1 MKDVAVAD
9 TIRYVGVDDKT
20 IDIFES
26 QYPVPNGVS
35 YNSYVILDEKV
46 AVMDTVDRRA
56 TEEWLANLERELNGR
71 TPDYLVVH
79 HMEPDHAANIQL
91 LAEKYPQ
98 MQIVGNAKTFA
109 MIRRFFTFDLEGRTV
124 EVKEGSTLNLGSH
137 TLTFVLAP
145 MVHWPEAMVSYE
157 SSEKVLFSADGFG
170 KFGTL
175 DTEEDWACEARRY
188 YFNIVGK
195 YGASVQALLKKAAGL
210 DIAMICPLHG
220 PILKEN
226 LGYYINLYDI
236 WSSYRPETEGVF
248 LAYASIHGNTAK
260 AALALKEMLERRGV
274 TVAAAD
280 VCRTDVAE
288 CVEDAFRYSK
298 MVCCAA
304 SYDGGLFLPMEDFL
318 HHLKAKTYQNRKVA
332 LVENGTWAPSALRVM
347 KELFSAMKNV
357 EICDK
362 TREAL
367 AKENLDVVLNLT
379 SSGSK
384 FSEDLRLAHFPVC
397 KPEMCSYDPG
407 TLNWANSYV
416 FLNTPQFLERLGK
429 LAIDLDIKPEIEV
442 FDGGHMQSV
451 EHYVKIGALKQP
463 VHYQFVLGVTGAM
476 PGNMDSLNYL
486 LPKML
491 PGSTWSITGIGR
503 SHLPCLLLGLA
514 NGCDG
519 LRVGLEDNIYL
530 EKGVLAT
537 NTQLVERAVR
547 LSVQAGREIATAADA
562 REILGLT
569 KHVDF

>member
-1 MKDVAVAD
+1 MAKKLMIQCCLLGAG
-9 TIRYVGVDDKT
+9 TMR
-20 IDIFES
+20 S
-26 QYPVPNGVS
+26 QTPHVP
-35 YNSYVILDEKV
+35 I
-46 AVMDTVDRRA
+46 
-56 TEEWLANLERELNGR
+56 
-71 TPDYLVVH
+71 TPD
-79 HMEPDHAANIQL
+79 EI
-91 LAEKYPQ
+91 
-98 MQIVGNAKTFA
+98 
-109 MIRRFFTFDLEGRTV
+109 
-124 EVKEGSTLNLGSH
+124 
-137 TLTFVLAP
+137 
-145 MVHWPEAMVSYE
+145 
-157 SSEKVLFSADGFG
+157 
-170 KFGTL
+170 
-175 DTEEDWACEARRY
+175 
-188 YFNIVGK
+188 
-195 YGASVQALLKKAAGL
+195 
-210 DIAMICPLHG
+210 
-220 PILKEN
+220 
-226 LGYYINLYDI
+226 
-236 WSSYRPETEGVF
+236 
-248 LAYASIHGNTAK
+248 
-260 AALALKEMLERRGV
+260 
-274 TVAAAD
+274 AAD
-280 VCRTDVAE
+280 VVNVVKAGASIVHIHARDAE
-288 CVEDAFRYSK
+288 
-298 MVCCAA
+298 
-304 SYDGGLFLPMEDFL
+304 G
-318 HHLKAKTYQNRKVA
+318 
-332 LVENGTWAPSALRVM
+332 
-347 KELFSAMKNV
+347 KNSMATETFV

-451 EHYVKIGALKQP
+451 EHYVKIGALKHP

>member
-1 MKDVAVAD
+1 MAKKLMIQCCLLGAG
-9 TIRYVGVDDKT
+9 TMR
-20 IDIFES
+20 S
-26 QYPVPNGVS
+26 QTPHVP
-35 YNSYVILDEKV
+35 I
-46 AVMDTVDRRA
+46 
-56 TEEWLANLERELNGR
+56 
-71 TPDYLVVH
+71 TPD
-79 HMEPDHAANIQL
+79 EI
-91 LAEKYPQ
+91 
-98 MQIVGNAKTFA
+98 
-109 MIRRFFTFDLEGRTV
+109 
-124 EVKEGSTLNLGSH
+124 
-137 TLTFVLAP
+137 
-145 MVHWPEAMVSYE
+145 
-157 SSEKVLFSADGFG
+157 
-170 KFGTL
+170 
-175 DTEEDWACEARRY
+175 
-188 YFNIVGK
+188 
-195 YGASVQALLKKAAGL
+195 
-210 DIAMICPLHG
+210 
-220 PILKEN
+220 
-226 LGYYINLYDI
+226 
-236 WSSYRPETEGVF
+236 
-248 LAYASIHGNTAK
+248 
-260 AALALKEMLERRGV
+260 
-274 TVAAAD
+274 AAD
-280 VCRTDVAE
+280 VVNVVKAGASIVHIHARDAE
-288 CVEDAFRYSK
+288 
-298 MVCCAA
+298 
-304 SYDGGLFLPMEDFL
+304 G
-318 HHLKAKTYQNRKVA
+318 
-332 LVENGTWAPSALRVM
+332 
-347 KELFSAMKNV
+347 KNSMATETFV

-429 LAIDLDIKPEIEV
+429 LAIDLAIKPEIEV

-451 EHYVKIGALKQP
+451 AHYVKIGALKQP